1 MPHKTDRENRVI
13 ELTANQL
20 DRENHVIELTAVEL
34 DTVCGGGLFDIAID
48 VHVNPQIAL

>member
-13 ELTANQL
+13 ELMDQL

-34 DTVCGGGLFDIAID
+34 DTVAGGNWNIPEGVAS
-48 VHVNPQIAL
+48 PSG